1 MAVLGATARLEA
13 DDALDLDLRSTPLHT
28 HIVGESQQVFEPVV
42 VESEY
47 VEHLAFGQANSSF
60 ENLLA
65 RLVEDV
71 DRRRGR
77 ANRGRGH
84 RRLLRNQQN

>member
-1 MAVLGATARLEA
+1 M
-13 DDALDLDLRSTPLHT
+13 
-28 HIVGESQQVFEPVV
+28 GESQQVFEPVV

-77 ANRGRGH
+77 ANRGAGVTDVSFETSKIEH
-84 RRLLRNQQN
+84 RTS